1 MINPY
6 FCKIFIKS
14 RDNNIYQFNCIV
26 NSSKRFL
33 NYILLFDLI
42 QSSFKG
48 HFPNIDII
56 IFIFKLEN
64 NKYETFKMDLI
75 IINTNLMTENKSIL
89 LYNVIRVLSSY
100 LIPFFFVIY

>member
-1 MINPY
+1 MIN
-6 FCKIFIKS
+6 I
-14 RDNNIYQFNCIV
+14 
-26 NSSKRFL
+26 SKRFL
-33 NYILLFDLI
+33 NYFLLFDLI

-89 LYNVIRVLSSY
+89 LYNVIRVLSY
-100 LIPFFFVIY
+100 CLIPFFLSFIRVFFNLKIKII